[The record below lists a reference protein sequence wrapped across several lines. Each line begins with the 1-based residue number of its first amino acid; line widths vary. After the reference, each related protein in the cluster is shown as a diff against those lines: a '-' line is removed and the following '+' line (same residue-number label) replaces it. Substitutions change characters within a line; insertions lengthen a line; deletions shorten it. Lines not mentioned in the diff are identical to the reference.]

1 MDNNNTDLPSN
12 RKFGLFFTLVFL
24 ITAIYFYLK
33 LNSNTQMVFL
43 SLALLTFSITI
54 VKDDLLYPFNKL
66 WMRIGVL
73 IGRVISPLV
82 MGIIFFTMF
91 VPSSL
96 LMKLFGRDEL
106 RLNFKNKKT
115 HWKQR
120 DFEIDKY
127 NSFKNQF

>member
-1 MDNNNTDLPSN
+1 
-12 RKFGLFFTLVFL
+12 
-24 ITAIYFYLK
+24 
-33 LNSNTQMVFL
+33 MVFL

-91 VPSSL
+91 VPSAL